1 MQQVLQRKLEEEV
14 DGVLGRARY
23 ERRQEV
29 NGVPGYRNGF
39 GKPRRLSLS
48 SRLYKE
54 PVVEDRLRRGFLPL
68 ACRFTSAARSETANK
83 SVLWKESLPA
93 SRAAPPGLTGPPP
106 GEAQPSLS
114 HRSRGPR
121 PETAGPGR
129 RRRRRPIASTWRAE
143 GAGRPEPSSR
153 PTRRRR
159 SRPVGQP
166 APEGNDSGGQH
177 RRPACRRR

>member
-1 MQQVLQRKLEEEV
+1 LETFARQSMQQVLQRKLEEEV

-54 PVVEDRLRRGFLPL
+54 PVVEDLLRRGFLPL

-83 SVLWKESLPA
+83 SVLWKESLQHNLACCSGRNALRAKTINDFAKLGPA
-93 SRAAPPGLTGPPP
+93 
-106 GEAQPSLS
+106 
-114 HRSRGPR
+114 
-121 PETAGPGR
+121 
-129 RRRRRPIASTWRAE
+129 
-143 GAGRPEPSSR
+143 
-153 PTRRRR
+153 
-159 SRPVGQP
+159 
-166 APEGNDSGGQH
+166 
-177 RRPACRRR
+177 